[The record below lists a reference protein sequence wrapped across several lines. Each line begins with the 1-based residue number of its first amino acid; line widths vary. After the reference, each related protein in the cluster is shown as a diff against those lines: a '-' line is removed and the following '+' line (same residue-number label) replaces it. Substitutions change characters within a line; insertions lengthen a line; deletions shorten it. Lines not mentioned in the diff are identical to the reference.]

1 MANVVT
7 EAQGAAF
14 DATDSFND
22 ASGPFGYRAE
32 GQRQNLCLQS
42 DAINVTW
49 TARGTTTIT
58 PNAVA
63 GPDGRTT
70 ADLVEDLDTQGVN
83 DLFQNVIAVA
93 DDVRFE
99 PSFWIKKVTASGTL
113 GLSHVAGASDGVW
126 SLDLSAVGS
135 GWERITRD
143 HSGITV
149 TTEFKGEVG
158 GNNSGVQ
165 FFSGTTLDF
174 YLAGVQIEVGTFSSS
189 NIPTTTTAVTR
200 NADFESGV
208 AAGNVGVVAGTI
220 FMEWTPDAAAQGTIF
235 LWGSF
240 VDASNYTAILHDGTN
255 MIFRKRIGG
264 SNNDATKALAY
275 VAGTTYKIAGT
286 YDGSGIQVYV
296 DGVAGTAD
304 SNATDPQF
312 GTDFDFA
319 STYSIDMAEGRYFDN
334 AFSTDSQAVVINESA
349 ARMYG
354 VDDIVGRNLI
364 AYAGSD
370 DTPSLKIIGIMKD
383 FHLESLH
390 QKIRPMVIFPMGLQ
404 GNNFGRYVTINLKG
418 ADRATIL
425 GTVESI
431 WKDFAVDQ
439 AFEYTY
445 MVDNLNKLYQN
456 DLRTSAIMSAFTIL
470 AIFIGCLGLLGL
482 AAFAAE
488 QRTKEIGIRKVLGA
502 AISDIYMIL
511 SKEILVLVGIA
522 ILVSYPASYYLMDRW
537 LQDFAFRVGFSPAPF
552 IFSGLLAVAI
562 AVSTIS
568 YQVLK
573 AAMANP
579 IYALKYE

>member
-1 MANVVT
+1 MNLATARSAKRAKEVGVRKTLGSSRGDLIGQFLSESTIFTLIAAVIAVLLVELSLPWFNNLIGL
-7 EAQGAAF
+7 QLAF
-14 DATDSFND
+14 DFSMLPALIGVAILIGLLAGMYPAFFLSSFDAVEVLMSGGGSRRSGAKLRSGLVIFQFMVSMVLLTAVMVVHSQINYMQSKPLGFDKNNLLVIEKTDDLRDQVTPFMQSLREQPGIVAVSNSTAIPGSDDFGLSVFGIATDS
-22 ASGPFGYRAE
+22 G
-32 GQRQNLCLQS
+32 
-42 DAINVTW
+42 
-49 TARGTTTIT
+49 
-58 PNAVA
+58 
-63 GPDGRTT
+63 
-70 ADLVEDLDTQGVN
+70 EDKQL
-83 DLFQNVIAVA
+83 LI
-93 DDVRFE
+93 
-99 PSFWIKKVTASGTL
+99 
-113 GLSHVAGASDGVW
+113 
-126 SLDLSAVGS
+126 
-135 GWERITRD
+135 
-143 HSGITV
+143 
-149 TTEFKGEVG
+149 
-158 GNNSGVQ
+158 
-165 FFSGTTLDF
+165 
-174 YLAGVQIEVGTFSSS
+174 
-189 NIPTTTTAVTR
+189 
-200 NADFESGV
+200 
-208 AAGNVGVVAGTI
+208 
-220 FMEWTPDAAAQGTIF
+220 
-235 LWGSF
+235 
-240 VDASNYTAILHDGTN
+240 
-255 MIFRKRIGG
+255 
-264 SNNDATKALAY
+264 
-275 VAGTTYKIAGT
+275 
-286 YDGSGIQVYV
+286 
-296 DGVAGTAD
+296 
-304 SNATDPQF
+304 QF
-312 GTDFDFA
+312 GTVFDFA